1 MRDGAMSLRQLL
13 FDTRCDCIAIGYFL
27 FLIAATIA
35 ATAPIAAPIAAK
47 IDTDTNAPPVTAG
60 WR

>member
-1 MRDGAMSLRQLL
+1 MSLRQLL
-13 FDTRCDCIAIGYFL
+13 FDTRCDCIAIDYFR

-35 ATAPIAAPIAAK
+35 AIAQIAAPIAAK